1 MDNNFSALFLIR
13 GLLIYLAPFIL
24 VGALLDQLWLA
35 LSIGLLLLT
44 VWNYFFKL
52 KLIRWLWRSRTIM
65 PPSAPGSW
73 SYIYEGIY
81 RTQRR
86 SQHRRRALARILRR
100 FREASEAIP
109 DAAVV
114 FRADGSLLWSNKL
127 AQFHFGVRW
136 PSDAGIRLSNLIRHP
151 EFVSYLNKGDF
162 REAITIPS
170 PVREHAELEIRIM
183 PYSDDQ
189 FMLIARDVTQLR
201 QLERMRKD
209 FVANVSHELKTP
221 LTVLQGYLEM
231 MDEPASMPPA
241 LQKKAVGDMYRQ
253 SERMRNLVNQFLVLS
268 RMDSAARGDIFERK
282 VGMPQLLR
290 QIQSEMQPLAQQ
302 RQQQLLFNIAELDMY
317 GREDELRSAIVN
329 LVSNAI
335 NYTQEGGEI
344 TVNWRKVG
352 QQAELSVSD
361 NGAGIASQHL
371 PRLTER
377 FYRVDSDRNSASGGT
392 GLGLSI
398 VKHALEHHH
407 SQLQVSSKEGV
418 GSRFWFRISA
428 ELMTN

>member
-127 AQFHFGVRW
+127 AQFHFGLRW

-231 MDEPASMPPA
+231 MDEPASMPPT

-253 SERMRNLVNQFLVLS
+253 SERMRNLVNQLLVLS